1 MLRTPMPAPTNNHV
15 DLPSELALERIITL
29 QQAAELS
36 GISPDGWRRHYPHLI
51 RRLSPR
57 RVGVKL
63 RDALSINQ
71 ETTVA

>member
-1 MLRTPMPAPTNNHV
+1 MPAATNHHV
-15 DLPSELALERIITL
+15 LLPPELELERIITL
-29 QQAAELS
+29 DQAAELS

-63 RDALSINQ
+63 KDALSINQ
-71 ETTVA
+71 ETTAA